1 MDIHWKPQAIRD
13 LEAIEEYYLKTA
25 PQYGEVFIDNILATT
40 RQLTQFPQSGRI
52 VPEIDDTTIRE
63 LIYRNHRII
72 YLTEEESDQVEI
84 LTIIHSAQQLGSI
97 K

>member
-25 PQYGEVFIDNILATT
+25 PQYGEVFIDKVLETT

-52 VPEIDDTTIRE
+52 VPEINDTTIRE
-63 LIYRNHRII
+63 IIYRNHRII
-72 YLTEEESDQVEI
+72 YLIEEESNQVEI